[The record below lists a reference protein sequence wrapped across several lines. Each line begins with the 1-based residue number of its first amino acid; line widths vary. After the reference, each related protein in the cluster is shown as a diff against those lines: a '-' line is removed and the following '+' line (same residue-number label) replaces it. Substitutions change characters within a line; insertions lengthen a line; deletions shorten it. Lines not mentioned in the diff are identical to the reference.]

1 MCSAVVMLLIFPI
14 IVECCLHMRETDADQ
29 NVEVLKGDACTRA
42 NGTDLWDSWSC
53 AEQRECRCQV
63 LVLDGARMAEVL
75 KSDDD
80 KKGQPAKRRSAKR
93 RAGIVGI
100 DEGKQRVE

>member
-1 MCSAVVMLLIFPI
+1 
-14 IVECCLHMRETDADQ
+14 MRETDADE

-42 NGTDLWDSWSC
+42 DGADLWDSWSR
-53 AEQRECRCQV
+53 AEQREGPCQV
-63 LVLDGARMAEVL
+63 LVLDGARMAEGL

-80 KKGQPAKRRSAKR
+80 EKDQPTERRSAKR
-93 RAGIVGI
+93 TDIVGV